1 MVPFFDLNLQHKYIR
16 DELLIELKKVLE
28 QTSFILGPQV
38 DEFEKKFSNFVETS
52 YGIGVNSGTSAL
64 HLALAALDVGPG
76 DEVIVPAM
84 TFIATAS
91 AVEYNGAKVVLVDVD
106 DKTYT
111 MDPEMLESVIT
122 SNTKAI
128 IPVHLYGQP
137 AEMDGI
143 LKIANKHGLAVIED
157 AAQAHGATYKGKKV
171 GSLGTCG
178 CFSFYPS
185 KNLGACGEGGIVVT
199 CNETLMHKI
208 KVLRDWGQVSR
219 YNHRFKGFNYRM
231 DGFQGAVLNVKLR
244 YLEKWTENRQKI
256 ANHYLE
262 QLDQIKNITIP
273 TISENSEHVFHLFPL
288 LCKNRNMLQKE
299 LHKREIGSAIHYP
312 KAIHQHNCFKNLG
325 YKTGDFPVAERIGRE
340 EISIPIFPEMKLL
353 QVNEV
358 IKAIHDIL

>member
-1 MVPFFDLNLQHKYIR
+1 MVPFFDLNLQHKSIR
-16 DELLIELKKVLE
+16 EELLLELKKVLE

-38 DEFEKKFSNFVETS
+38 DEFEKSFSNFVETS

-64 HLALAALDVGPG
+64 QLALAALDVGPG

-106 DKTYT
+106 DRSYT
-111 MDPEMLESVIT
+111 MDPEKLESVIT

-137 AEMDGI
+137 AEMNSI
-143 LKIANKHGLAVIED
+143 LEIANKHGLAVIED

-199 CNETLMHKI
+199 SDKTLMHKI
-208 KVLRDWGQVSR
+208 KVLRDWGQVSK
-219 YNHRFKGFNYRM
+219 YDHRFKGFNYRM
-231 DGFQGAVLNVKLR
+231 DGFQGAVLNVKLG
-244 YLEKWTENRQKI
+244 YLEKWTENRSKI
-256 ANHYLE
+256 AHHYLE
-262 QLDQIKNITIP
+262 QLDEIKDIAIP
-273 TISENSEHVFHLFPL
+273 SISENTEHVFHIFPL
-288 LCKNRNMLQKE
+288 LHKNRNLLQKE
-299 LHKREIGSAIHYP
+299 LKSREIGSAIHYP
-312 KAIHQHNCFKNLG
+312 KSIHQHKCFKNLG
-325 YKTGDFPVAERIGRE
+325 YKSGDFPVSEKIGRE
-340 EISIPIFPEMKLL
+340 ELSIPLFPEMST
-353 QVNEV
+353 QQINEV
-358 IKAIHDIL
+358 VKAIHDAI

>member
-1 MVPFFDLNLQHKYIR
+1 MVPFFDLKLQHKSIR
-16 DELLIELKKVLE
+16 DELLIELRKVLE
-28 QTSFILGPQV
+28 ETSFILGPQV
-38 DEFEKKFSNFVETS
+38 DEFEKSFSNFVETS

-137 AEMDGI
+137 AEMDSI
-143 LKIANKHGLAVIED
+143 LEIANKHGLAVIED
-157 AAQAHGATYKGKKV
+157 AAQAHGATYRGKKV

-199 CNETLMHKI
+199 SDETLMHKI

-231 DGFQGAVLNVKLR
+231 DGFQGAVLNVKLGW
-244 YLEKWTENRQKI
+244 LEKWTENRQKI
-256 ANHYLE
+256 ARHYLE
-262 QLDQIKNITIP
+262 QLDQIKDIKIP
-273 TISENSEHVFHLFPL
+273 TISENTEHVFHLFPL
-288 LCKNRNMLQKE
+288 LHKNRNLLQRE
-299 LHKREIGSAIHYP
+299 LKSREIGSAIHYP
-312 KAIHQHNCFKNLG
+312 KSIHQHNCFKNLG
-325 YKTGDFPVAERIGRE
+325 YKSGDFPVAERIGRDE
-340 EISIPIFPEMKLL
+340 LSIPLFPEMNTQ

>member
-178 CFSFYPS
+178 CFSFY
-185 KNLGACGEGGIVVT
+185 
-199 CNETLMHKI
+199 
-208 KVLRDWGQVSR
+208 R
-219 YNHRFKGFNYRM
+219 
-231 DGFQGAVLNVKLR
+231 
-244 YLEKWTENRQKI
+244 
-256 ANHYLE
+256 
-262 QLDQIKNITIP
+262 
-273 TISENSEHVFHLFPL
+273 
-288 LCKNRNMLQKE
+288 
-299 LHKREIGSAIHYP
+299 
-312 KAIHQHNCFKNLG
+312 
-325 YKTGDFPVAERIGRE
+325 
-340 EISIPIFPEMKLL
+340 
-353 QVNEV
+353 
-358 IKAIHDIL
+358 